1 MTELRIGIL
10 GSGYMGRTHAE
21 CLTKHVSRARLV
33 AIAGGSRASKLAADY
48 GVEFEPS
55 QAALFARPDL
65 DAVLIATP
73 HDDHAAQTIAA
84 AQSGL
89 HILVE
94 KPMATSTSA
103 CTAMIQACQ
112 SANVQLEVI
121 QTQRFRG
128 AHAQTR
134 ALINSGAIG
143 QVRMLQGRS
152 LFTDY
157 VVGTSPW
164 AGEDKHGGAFLD
176 TGVHFFDL
184 MRFLTG
190 CEPET
195 IYSTV
200 TTFGGVPYAG
210 LNAMTQLTFT
220 EGVLGQHWMSYQ
232 MPKPGVA
239 NSEHRMLIVG
249 ESGMID
255 VDAYGKV
262 QLGRDG
268 DWTTVWEQPPID
280 YVNRPLDPVRLE
292 AFFSQTQAFVDD
304 VLDQRAAT
312 VSGAEGR
319 MAVAMVEAALQS
331 SATGAPVQ
339 LL

>member
-21 CLTKHVSRARLV
+21 CLTKHVTRARLV
-33 AIAGGSRASKLAADY
+33 AIAGGSRAPKLAADY
-48 GVEFEPS
+48 GAAFDASE
-55 QAALFARPDL
+55 AALFARPDL

-73 HDDHAAQTIAA
+73 HADHVAQVIAA
-84 AQSGL
+84 AEAGL
-89 HILVE
+89 HVLVE
-94 KPMATSTSA
+94 KPMATSA
-103 CTAMIQACQ
+103 ADCTAMIEACE
-112 SANVQLEVI
+112 AAGVRLEVI

-128 AHAQTR
+128 AHVETR
-134 ALINSGAIG
+134 RLIESGAIG
-143 QVRMLQGRS
+143 AVRMLQGRS

-164 AGEDKHGGAFLD
+164 AGEEKHGGAFLD

-190 CEPET
+190 REPET
-195 IYSTV
+195 IFSTV
-200 TTFGGVPYAG
+200 TTFGGVPHPG
-210 LNAMTQLTFT
+210 LNAMTQLTF
-220 EGVLGQHWMSYQ
+220 GGGILGQHWMSYQ

-268 DWTTVWEQPPID
+268 EWTTIWEQPPID

-292 AFFSQTQAFVDD
+292 AFFTQTQAFVDD
-304 VLDQRAAT
+304 VLDERAAT